1 MATEAIYQSPPA
13 ASAFPTPST
22 TPKRPPSMHARAD
35 SSPGPA
41 PSPASLPNPISSPDG
56 RSDLEDIVDEDVI
69 SPLDPRRFTPTLHA
83 SLVAEILNL
92 RRDVESKT
100 KAIDVLE
107 HSFDESRIEN
117 EELAERLSR
126 NSKESRSLK
135 HQLQLL
141 EGGSSSA
148 LTELA
153 KERDDALDSIS
164 EVRRKL
170 EQAQKRARSREEEL
184 ERTTNLWSR
193 DKEAW
198 DGERR
203 NLERKVHVVEGRLK
217 VVLNEVAT
225 VQAAGPHEPALD
237 GHDAMALKE
246 ASTRKDSD
254 SVSIY
259 SSSQGL
265 HRTSVTSLSSDASG
279 EDVFPDGRYSVMSAA
294 NMVGLQTNLA
304 DELAFDEGEEFD
316 LDDDMDPQSPEALP
330 EERPASVHS
339 QISHTK
345 GMDAKA
351 RKILGLSL
359 NESLDGYGTRTEE
372 RSGLR
377 GSLMVQ
383 TPPFKYQ
390 DTGVQY
396 SPPPSPT
403 LSSTADKP
411 FEGVEDAND
420 MRMPLYQTKDS
431 STSTLAIDMVSTSSQ
446 TVDDLPT
453 PPWTPR
459 VEAHSA
465 PPVVEPAAMVS
476 TSVQTEIPAEI
487 EDEPATAEDSAGSA
501 NIEVPMITIQPPISE
516 PPSPRGSVV
525 LPPQTKS
532 ASCQADIQPA
542 RETRTTGIQT
552 EPIRIDQRLVKLP
565 ASLLPSAI
573 PDLPLST
580 ATQDHHIQPYR
591 PPPPRTIKSERKPP
605 PLVAEA
611 PIETMARSK
620 PGHVQAYPGNN
631 DNGPLSGDSKP
642 NLRRPLRSSSLFAGF
657 EQTSD
662 EESHEA
668 TRDVFTDDELLNRPF
683 ASYKV
688 RKGRLVSA
696 HERRRSLEE
705 AMLPDVTEDLDSE
718 SHLEAEIDNELRS
731 PPGSSWSRPGVPGL
745 RQQDM
750 RKAAMISSG
759 AATHQRMRARSPSEP
774 SIDSGSG
781 SNSSSVA
788 PPFPVP
794 IRLSSRK
801 FPQPGSEGRQS
812 PTPSRKFSDRPR
824 PNLVRRPTLRRAHSA
839 ATMSQ
844 TDQTDRPTTRS
855 SPAMSVSSYAPDSPR
870 HPPLPFDEITMPRN
884 RRSSQGRPVRRPS
897 ASQQIAR
904 ERQDSTSTS
913 VQPTSVVDAI
923 AQTMVGEWMWKY
935 IRRRRSFGGEKDNWE
950 GRNAEEVSASIT
962 NSGVRHKRWVWLAP
976 YERAVMWSSKQPTS
990 GPALLG
996 KSGRKLTIQ
1005 SVLDVKDD
1013 NPLPKGFNG
1022 PAQFNRSILILT
1034 PERALKFTAT
1044 SIERHYVWLTA
1055 LSFLSHSAMGVQD
1068 LAALPP
1074 VPQQEYARPAP
1085 TATLRR
1091 NPIRDSI
1098 RIAKGRPRPFPRGK
1112 KPSFTNNHPE
1122 PVPELPTNLDAGPRA
1137 SEDAADPPTVPRF
1150 SNHSRKRS
1158 NTAPRMPIPNIRSFS
1173 SQNTMPSMRSSSDAA
1188 GGPSSYSH
1196 GLNSVRS
1203 SFSHRT
1209 SETSSV
1215 RTGNFFD
1222 AIGTVRMEAFIDQTE
1237 SNRYRAAPGR
1247 RHTRKASTAWSMN
1260 QGMGYPELDSPFEE
1274 SGYRHEDPFRGF

>member
-1 MATEAIYQSPPA
+1 MATEAVHP

-22 TPKRPPSMHARAD
+22 TPKRPPSMHSRAD
-35 SSPGPA
+35 SSPGTVA
-41 PSPASLPNPISSPDG
+41 SPASLPIHISSPDG
-56 RSDLEDIVDEDVI
+56 ATDFDDVADEDVI

-83 SLVAEILNL
+83 SLVSEILAL
-92 RRDVESKT
+92 RRDIESKT

-107 HSFDESRIEN
+107 NSLDESRMEN
-117 EELAERLSR
+117 EDLSERLSKQ
-126 NSKESRSLK
+126 SKESRSLK

-148 LTELA
+148 LTDLA
-153 KERDDALDSIS
+153 KERDNALDSVS

-170 EQAQKRARSREEEL
+170 EQAQKKAKNREEEL
-184 ERTTNLWSR
+184 ERTTNFWTR

-217 VVLNEVAT
+217 VVLNEVAAA
-225 VQAAGPHEPALD
+225 QAASSREPSIN
-237 GHDAMALKE
+237 DAIDVTKE
-246 ASTRKDSD
+246 ASTGKDSD
-254 SVSIY
+254 SVSMY
-259 SSSQGL
+259 SSSQGRR
-265 HRTSVTSLSSDASG
+265 RTSVTSLSSNDGDDNLYA
-279 EDVFPDGRYSVMSAA
+279 DGRYSVMSNG
-294 NMVGLQTNLA
+294 NMLGSQTNLA
-304 DELAFDEGEEFD
+304 DELAFDEDDEFD
-316 LDDDMDPQSPEALP
+316 IDDMAPDSPEALP

-339 QISHTK
+339 QLSHTV
-345 GMDAKA
+345 GSKA

-359 NESLDGYGTRTEE
+359 DHSADGYGTKMEEHPELRDFPELTKTPLARTPHVE
-372 RSGLR
+372 
-377 GSLMVQ
+377 
-383 TPPFKYQ
+383 YQ
-390 DTGVQY
+390 DTGIQY

-403 LSSTADKP
+403 LSP
-411 FEGVEDAND
+411 LPEPP
-420 MRMPLYQTKDS
+420 MPELYRAKDS
-431 STSTLAIDMVSTSSQ
+431 STSTLTIDMVSASSQ
-446 TVDDLPT
+446 TADELPT
-453 PPWTPR
+453 PPWTPK
-459 VEAHSA
+459 VEHIEAA
-465 PPVVEPAAMVS
+465 PVVEKATMVS
-476 TSVQTEIPAEI
+476 TSVQTDVETVADPKQE
-487 EDEPATAEDSAGSA
+487 ETKSA
-501 NIEVPMITIQPPISE
+501 NIEIPMIAIHPPETESA
-516 PPSPRGSVV
+516 SPRGSVV

-532 ASCQADIQPA
+532 VSCQVDFKP
-542 RETRTTGIQT
+542 TRDTQTVGIQT
-552 EPIRIDQRLVKLP
+552 EPIRIDQRPVKLP

-580 ATQDHHIQPYR
+580 ASQDYQPYMPVNRAVKTETR
-591 PPPPRTIKSERKPP
+591 PLS
-605 PLVAEA
+605 LVIEA
-611 PIETMARSK
+611 PGESTTPSDF
-620 PGHVQAYPGNN
+620 GHIQAYPGNN
-631 DNGPLSGDSKP
+631 DNGPLSGDAK
-642 NLRRPLRSSSLFAGF
+642 LRRPLRSSSLFAGF

-662 EESHEA
+662 DEA
-668 TRDVFTDDELLNRPF
+668 ENTRDVFTDDELLNRPF

-688 RKGRLVSA
+688 RKGKLVSA

-705 AMLPDVTEDLDSE
+705 AMMLPEVTEDLDSE
-718 SHLEAEIDNELRS
+718 FIADMSNPFDPA
-731 PPGSSWSRPGVPGL
+731 SRQPA
-745 RQQDM
+745 RQADK
-750 RKAAMISSG
+750 RRAAVITSV
-759 AATHQRMRARSPSEP
+759 AVTHQRMRARSPSEP

-781 SNSSSVA
+781 SNASSVA

-801 FPQPGSEGRQS
+801 FPQTGSEGRQS
-812 PTPSRKFSDRPR
+812 PTPSRNFSDRPR
-824 PNLVRRPTLRRAHSA
+824 PGLARRPTLRRVHSA

-844 TDQTDRPTTRS
+844 TDQTSRPTTRS
-855 SPAMSVSSYAPDSPR
+855 SPPMSVSSSYGQDSPR
-870 HPPLPFDEITMPRN
+870 HVRMPFDDLNSMP
-884 RRSSQGRPVRRPS
+884 RRSSLARPS
-897 ASQQIAR
+897 HRTSVSQHMAH
-904 ERQDSTSTS
+904 ERQESTSTT

-935 IRRRRSFGGEKDNWE
+935 IRRRRSFGGEKDNWQ

-976 YERAVMWSSKQPTS
+976 YERAVMWSSKQPTT

-1022 PAQFNRSILILT
+1022 AVQFNRSILILT
-1034 PERALKFTAT
+1034 PERALKFTAS

-1055 LSFLSHSAMGVQD
+1055 LSFLSHSAIGVQD

-1074 VPQQEYARPAP
+1074 APQEEYSHPGQQ

-1098 RIAKGRPRPFPRGK
+1098 RIAKGRPRPFPKGK
-1112 KPSFTNNHPE
+1112 KRSFPNGHPE
-1122 PVPELPTNLDAGPRA
+1122 PVPELPSDFDDGVRP
-1137 SEDAADPPTVPRF
+1137 SEDAAAPPTVPRF

-1188 GGPSSYSH
+1188 GAPSSNSH

-1237 SNRYRAAPGR
+1237 SNRYRNTSR
-1247 RHTRKASTAWSMN
+1247 RHTRKASTPWSMS
-1260 QGMGYPELDSPFEE
+1260 QGTATYPEMDSPYEE
-1274 SGYRHEDPFRGF
+1274 SEYRHEDPFRGF

>member
-41 PSPASLPNPISSPDG
+41 TSPVSLPNQISSPDG
-56 RSDLEDIVDEDVI
+56 RSDFEYDDVI

-83 SLVAEILNL
+83 SLVSEILAL
-92 RRDVESKT
+92 RRDVESKS

-107 HSFDESRIEN
+107 NSLDESRIEN
-117 EELAERLSR
+117 EELTERLSKH
-126 NSKESRSLK
+126 SKESRSLK

-148 LTELA
+148 LTELS
-153 KERDDALDSIS
+153 KERDSALDGIS

-170 EQAQKRARSREEEL
+170 EQTQKRARSREEEL
-184 ERTTNLWSR
+184 ERTAELWAR
-193 DKEAW
+193 DREIW

-217 VVLNEVAT
+217 VVLNEVAAA
-225 VQAAGPHEPALD
+225 QAAGSREPALND
-237 GHDAMALKE
+237 GQDVVKE
-246 ASTRKDSD
+246 ASTGKDSD
-254 SVSIY
+254 SVSIC
-259 SSSQGL
+259 SSSQGRR
-265 HRTSVTSLSSDASG
+265 RTSVTSLSSDAG
-279 EDVFPDGRYSVMSAA
+279 DEDGFRPDRYSSMSAA
-294 NMVGLQTNLA
+294 NMLGSQTNLA
-304 DELAFDEGEEFD
+304 DELAFEEEDEFD
-316 LDDDMDPQSPEALP
+316 LDDDMAPQSPEALP
-330 EERPASVHS
+330 EERPASVNS
-339 QISHTK
+339 QISHTR

-359 NESLDGYGTRTEE
+359 NESLDGYGTRSE
-372 RSGLR
+372 GLSELR
-377 GSLMVQ
+377 NSLLVKKP
-383 TPPFKYQ
+383 TVDYQ

-396 SPPPSPT
+396 SLPPSPT
-403 LSSTADKP
+403 LSPTVDKP
-411 FEGVEDAND
+411 VEDSAENEND
-420 MRMPLYQTKDS
+420 MKLALYQTKDS
-431 STSTLAIDMVSTSSQ
+431 STLTLAIDMVSTSSQ

-453 PPWTPR
+453 PPWTPK
-459 VEAHSA
+459 VEVPPA
-465 PPVVEPAAMVS
+465 PPAVEQTAMVS
-476 TSVQTEIPAEI
+476 ACVQTDPAHEA
-487 EDEPATAEDSAGSA
+487 ENGPEPVKKAAKSVH
-501 NIEVPMITIQPPISE
+501 IEVPMITIHPPVSE

-532 ASCQADIQPA
+532 VSCQADFQPM

-552 EPIRIDQRLVKLP
+552 EPIRIDKRPVKLP

-573 PDLPLST
+573 QDLPLST
-580 ATQDHHIQPYR
+580 TTQDHQIQPYHA
-591 PPPPRTIKSERKPP
+591 PPPRLVKADRKPP
-605 PLVAEA
+605 PLVV
-611 PIETMARSK
+611 ETPTDTTARSK
-620 PGHVQAYPGNN
+620 PEHIQAYPGNN
-631 DNGPLSGDSKP
+631 DNGPLSGDLKL

-662 EESHEA
+662 DESPEVP
-668 TRDVFTDDELLNRPF
+668 REVFTDDELLNRPF

-688 RKGRLVSA
+688 RKGKLVSA
-696 HERRRSLEE
+696 QERRRSLEE
-705 AMLPDVTEDLDSE
+705 AMLPDLTEDLDSE
-718 SHLEAEIDNELRS
+718 SHFEAGTGNEMTS
-731 PPGSSWSRPGVPGL
+731 PPGSSWSRSGGPGL

-781 SNSSSVA
+781 GSNASSVA

-801 FPQPGSEGRQS
+801 FPQSGSDGQQS
-812 PTPSRKFSDRPR
+812 PTPSRNFTDRPR
-824 PNLVRRPTLRRAHSA
+824 PSIVRRPTLRRVRSA

-844 TDQTDRPTTRS
+844 TEDRPTTRS
-855 SPAMSVSSYAPDSPR
+855 SPAMSISSYAPDSPR
-870 HPPLPFDEITMPRN
+870 PPPLPFDDITMPRN
-884 RRSSQGRPVRRPS
+884 QGSSHGRPARRPS
-897 ASQQIAR
+897 TSQHLGH
-904 ERQDSTSTS
+904 ERQESTSTS

-935 IRRRRSFGGEKDNWE
+935 VRRRRSFGGDRDNWE

-962 NSGVRHKRWVWLAP
+962 SSGVRHKRWVWLAP
-976 YERAVMWSSKQPTS
+976 YERAVMWSSRQPTT

-996 KSGRKLTIQ
+996 KSGRKLVIQ

-1034 PERALKFTAT
+1034 PQRALKFTAT

-1055 LSFLSHSAMGVQD
+1055 LSFLSHSAMGAQD

-1074 VPQQEYARPAP
+1074 VPQEEYARPTP
-1085 TATLRR
+1085 TASLRR

-1098 RIAKGRPRPFPRGK
+1098 RIAKGRPRPFPKGK
-1112 KPSFTNNHPE
+1112 KRSLTNNHPE
-1122 PVPELPTNLDAGPRA
+1122 PVPELPAGLDIGTRA
-1137 SEDAADPPTVPRF
+1137 SDEAADPPTVPRF
-1150 SNHSRKRS
+1150 SNHARKRS
-1158 NTAPRMPIPNIRSFS
+1158 NTAPRMPIPKIRSFS
-1173 SQNTMPSMRSSSDAA
+1173 SQNTMPSMRSSPDTMR
-1188 GGPSSYSH
+1188 GPSSHSH

-1222 AIGTVRMEAFIDQTE
+1222 AIGTVRMEAFIEQTE
-1237 SNRYRAAPGR
+1237 SNRNRTVLR
-1247 RHTRKASTAWSMN
+1247 RHTRKPSTPWSMS
-1260 QGMGYPELDSPFEE
+1260 QGMGYPELDSPYEE
-1274 SGYRHEDPFRGF
+1274 GGYRHEDPFRGF